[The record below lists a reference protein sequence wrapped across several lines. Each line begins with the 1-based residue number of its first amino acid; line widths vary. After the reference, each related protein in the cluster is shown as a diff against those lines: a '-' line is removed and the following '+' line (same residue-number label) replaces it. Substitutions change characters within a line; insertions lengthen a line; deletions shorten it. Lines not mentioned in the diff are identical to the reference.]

1 MDTITKEERSE
12 IMSRVKSKNSRPEIF
27 VRSFLHRSGFRF
39 RIHVKNL
46 PGKPD
51 IVLPKY
57 KAVVFVNGCFWH
69 GHSDSSCKLA
79 RMPKSNTE
87 FWQGKITKNHIRDVE
102 KQAQLCKLG
111 WRVFVVWECQLA
123 HPEKILSQLGQ
134 DIASVKNDADTFE
147 YRPQQI

>member
-12 IMSRVKSKNSRPEIF
+12 IMARVKSKNSRPEIL

-39 RIHVKNL
+39 RLHVKDL

-69 GHSDSSCKLA
+69 GHPDPSCKLA
-79 RMPKSNTE
+79 RMPKSNVE
-87 FWQGKITKNHIRDVE
+87 FWRRKITGNHARDQE
-102 KQAQLCKLG
+102 KQTLLRQLG
-111 WRVFVVWECQLA
+111 WRVFVVWECQLV
-123 HPEKILSQLGQ
+123 HPEKILSELKQ
-134 DIASVKNDADTFE
+134 DIVSVKDAADTFG